1 MTRPLLVLVALA
13 AIAGAVALAGRPL
26 AGQPA
31 TPQPVATLATR
42 TPTSTPAPPRLDHAT
57 LDRQDRTNSQQ
68 RRREQRAFDD
78 RPLLAQLPLTLGGV
92 RIDLAGL
99 AADHRDL
106 IVRIDP
112 GARSRAF
119 SLAVY
124 RRALHALGD
133 TGRGYRVE
141 WARR

>member
-1 MTRPLLVLVALA
+1 MTRPLPLLA
-13 AIAGAVALAGRPL
+13 AIAATTAAIAFATRPPTTRHD
-26 AGQPA
+26 AA
-31 TPQPVATLATR
+31 TPATR
-42 TPTSTPAPPRLDHAT
+42 TPSRTPAPPRLDHAT
-57 LDRQDRTNSQQ
+57 LDRQDRRSSQQ

-78 RPLLAQLPLTLGGV
+78 RPLLAQLPLTLAGV

-99 AADHRDL
+99 AADHHDL

-112 GARSRAF
+112 GARSQAF
-119 SLAVY
+119 ALAVY
-124 RRALHALGD
+124 RRALQAGGD